1 MLRGLIQGLRGRW
14 ESLMASPGGATHV
27 ARGVAAGAAAAMLPA
42 FGLHLAVAALLALIL
57 RGSLPVAGGTCL
69 ALGNPLT
76 HAILL
81 PAEYAIGRLLLP
93 PRVEFLPAHGPAWL
107 MAVLPAAEETVVGG
121 LVLALL
127 AGLLAGGAA
136 WRALGGGPRG

>member
-1 MLRGLIQGLRGRW
+1 M
-14 ESLMASPGGATHV
+14 

-42 FGLHLAVAALLALIL
+42 FGLHLAFAALFALIL

-76 HAILL
+76 HALLL
-81 PAEYAIGRLLLP
+81 PAEYEIGRLLLP
-93 PRVEFLPAHGPAWL
+93 PEAEFLPTHGPAWL
-107 MAVLPAAEETVVGG
+107 MAVLPAAEETVAGG

-127 AGLLAGGAA
+127 AGLVVGGVA
-136 WRALGGGPRG
+136 WRALGGGPPRR